1 MFAFGHTR
9 SYTNAQ
15 SKAHTEWRDKANERK
30 TRTRIRPIVLT
41 WAIDCKWWLF
51 VNRIED
57 KMREREVN
65 EAKRNYPNYPIGH
78 QAERKKYDKFWF
90 LLLLLLS
97 FSFLNIQNSID
108 CWIVYTNSSIDYY
121 HRMSLF
127 FLEYS
132 WQINR
137 FSTHFKQNSDINIRN
152 NNSSSSSKQSKITH
166 ADREEEMFFFF
177 DSCCWYSFP
186 IQI

>member
-57 KMREREVN
+57 KMRERERWT
-65 EAKRNYPNYPIGH
+65 KRKEIT
-78 QAERKKYDKFWF
+78 QI
-90 LLLLLLS
+90 
-97 FSFLNIQNSID
+97 IQSVIKQREKNT
-108 CWIVYTNSSIDYY
+108 TNFDFCCCCFRS
-121 HRMSLF
+121 H
-127 FLEYS
+127 
-132 WQINR
+132 
-137 FSTHFKQNSDINIRN
+137 FSTSKIPSIVGSFTQIHQLIITTECPSFFWNIRD
-152 NNSSSSSKQSKITH
+152 K
-166 ADREEEMFFFF
+166 
-177 DSCCWYSFP
+177 
-186 IQI
+186 